1 MTAGE
6 LKKKLENVDD
16 TVEVL
21 IPLSQEFDGA
31 FYSPCSQDSGLS
43 IMGTDPDLTEDD
55 IKEMKM
61 LNKPLPEAPAF
72 LLIPCGFGDQKDHNH
87 ELN

>member
-16 TVEVL
+16 GVQVL

-31 FYSPCSQDSGLS
+31 FYSPCSVDSGLS
-43 IMGTDPDLTEDD
+43 IMGTDPDLTEEDV
-55 IKEMKM
+55 KEMK
-61 LNKPLPEAPAF
+61 LLGKPIPEEPAF
-72 LLIPCGFGDQKDHNH
+72 LLIPCCFGENKDHSH